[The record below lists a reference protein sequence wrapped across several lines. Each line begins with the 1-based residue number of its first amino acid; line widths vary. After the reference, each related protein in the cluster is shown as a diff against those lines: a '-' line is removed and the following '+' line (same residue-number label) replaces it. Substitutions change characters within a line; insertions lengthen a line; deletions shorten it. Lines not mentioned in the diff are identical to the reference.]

1 MLLSL
6 KAGGVGLTLTA
17 ADHVFIVDP
26 WWNPAVEDQAADR
39 AYRIGQENPVLVHR
53 LVTRDTIE
61 ERILN
66 LQRHKRAL
74 LANTLEAQTGA
85 GLSRDELL
93 ALLIS

>member
-1 MLLSL
+1 
-6 KAGGVGLTLTA
+6 
-17 ADHVFIVDP
+17 
-26 WWNPAVEDQAADR
+26 
-39 AYRIGQENPVLVHR
+39 
-53 LVTRDTIE
+53 VTRDTIE